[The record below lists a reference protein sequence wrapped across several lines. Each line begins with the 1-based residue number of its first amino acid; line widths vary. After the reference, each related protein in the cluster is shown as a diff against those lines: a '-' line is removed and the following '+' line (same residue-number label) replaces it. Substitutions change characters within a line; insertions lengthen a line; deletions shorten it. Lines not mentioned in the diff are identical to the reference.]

1 MEPVYEKGGLE
12 SVCKTIENEIIN
24 QGKWISTDNLLNIYG
39 EYIVGKKITEI
50 NWNSLSRS
58 EI

>member
-39 EYIVGKKITEI
+39 EYIDEKKVQKLIEI
-50 NWNSLSRS
+50 H
-58 EI
+58 